1 MKFITPIFFA
11 TDAAAAERAAL
22 TEASASASAS
32 SMNHDEVGDTAT
44 SDAFSCSQCDA
55 DSFDN
60 QIT

>member
-22 TEASASASAS
+22 TEASASAS
-32 SMNHDEVGDTAT
+32 SMNHDEVSDTAT